1 MKHQI
6 IMRMVGANQG
16 LITKD
21 VLNSKNDAVLINSIS
36 YSKEKDENGIP
47 ILRLT
52 IDKDLDHSTV
62 FIFNAIENDEKIDI
76 TLKYFIEGEESSII
90 NYNNVIIDHIQSLF
104 CAEGFKFDDNLAIRQ
119 GKPYELI
126 QLISCY

>member
-6 IMRMVGANQG
+6 IMRIIGSEQG

-21 VLNSKNDAVLINSIS
+21 LSNSKNDAILINSIS
-36 YSKEKDENGIP
+36 YSREKDENGTP
-47 ILRLT
+47 TLRLT
-52 IDKDLDHSTV
+52 IDKDLDHSATS
-62 FIFNAIENDEKIDI
+62 IFDAIKNDEKVDVTI
-76 TLKYFIEGEESSII
+76 KYFIEGEEPSMV

-104 CAEGFKFDDNLAIRQ
+104 CAEGFNFDDNLAIRQ

-126 QLISCY
+126 QMISYD